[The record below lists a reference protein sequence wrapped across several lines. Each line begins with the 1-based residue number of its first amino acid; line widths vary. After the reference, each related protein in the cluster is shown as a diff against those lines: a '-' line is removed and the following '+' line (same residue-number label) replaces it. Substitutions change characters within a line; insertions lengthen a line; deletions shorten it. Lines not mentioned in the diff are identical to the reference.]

1 MKKILFLS
9 LAFLHTVGCISIV
22 SCNSN
27 KAVSHGSNENDHT
40 SASPGKD
47 DYVISILSG
56 VVSGIFKSDY
66 LLNESA
72 DRTTEILSNAQL
84 STLQLGN
91 KKISAYKTE
100 IIHESP
106 EETINVFISADSNT
120 EYRVASHGNCFS
132 VRALHN
138 SVLLPYGEAKVSKDS
153 MLKNIESYISS
164 FAKDIE
170 ISSYTMNCS
179 TSVIVTSADS
189 SWRETIDGYYI
200 VPGDMASTRRVI
212 NYQYRF
218 ERYCHDIK
226 TNDNIV
232 VICSPDGDIL
242 SMSYNDFNVD
252 WTTFTVNEEKINRMV
267 TAYLE
272 KAIVSEYTL
281 KNHQLENRIFVYRDN
296 QIKLSLTYEL
306 TLEKDNNEIVV
317 LCPILISVK

>member
-1 MKKILFLS
+1 MKKVFL
-9 LAFLHTVGCISIV
+9 LPLVFLLTVGCISLV

-27 KAVSHGSNENDHT
+27 KPIDHGSNENDHT
-40 SASPGKD
+40 PAILGKD

-56 VVSGIFKSDY
+56 VDSGIFKSDY
-66 LLNESA
+66 LMNEST
-72 DRTTEILSNAQL
+72 DRTTEILSNPQL

-91 KKISAYKTE
+91 KKLSAYKTQ
-100 IIHESP
+100 IIHESE
-106 EETINVFISADSNT
+106 EETISVFLSADSNT
-120 EYRVASHGNCFS
+120 EYRVAFHGNCFS

-138 SVLLPYGEAKVSKDS
+138 SVLLPYGEAKVSQDS
-153 MLKNIESYISS
+153 MLKKIESYISS
-164 FAKDIE
+164 FAKDMV

-189 SWRETIDGYYI
+189 SWRETVDGYYI
-200 VPGDMASTRRVI
+200 VPEDMASTRRVI
-212 NYQYRF
+212 DYQYRF

-232 VICSPDGDIL
+232 VTCSPDGDIL

-267 TAYLE
+267 AAYLE

-281 KNHQLENRIFVYRDN
+281 KNYQLENRIFVYRNN
-296 QIKLSLTYEL
+296 QVKLSLTYEL
-306 TLEKDNNEIVV
+306 TLEKDNTEIVV
-317 LCPILISVK
+317 LCPILVSVK